1 MADHGESG
9 WRSMFMGE
17 YRHTMD
23 PKGRLTVPSRFRELL
38 GTEFVVT
45 RGLDGCLFVYPMD
58 SWGVYVEELKKLPL
72 TDKNARLFTRF
83 IIAGATTCELD
94 RQGRIL
100 LPVTL
105 REFAG
110 IEKDVLLAGMLDH
123 IEIWNEEHW
132 KENADFSD
140 VDAIASHLND
150 LCSKV

>member
-94 RQGRIL
+94 RQ
-100 LPVTL
+100 
-105 REFAG
+105 
-110 IEKDVLLAGMLDH
+110 
-123 IEIWNEEHW
+123 
-132 KENADFSD
+132 
-140 VDAIASHLND
+140 
-150 LCSKV
+150 

>member
-38 GTEFVVT
+38 GTE
-45 RGLDGCLFVYPMD
+45 FVYPMD

-140 VDAIASHLND
+140 MDAIASHLND

>member
-38 GTEFVVT
+38 GAEFVVT

-100 LPVTL
+100 LLVTL

-132 KENADFSD
+132 KENVDFSD
-140 VDAIASHLND
+140 MDAIASHLND

>member
-58 SWGVYVEELKKLPL
+58 RWGVYVEEVKNLPL

-140 VDAIASHLND
+140 MDAIASHLND

>member
-1 MADHGESG
+1 MGHGESG
-9 WRSMFMGE
+9 WISMFMGE
-17 YRHTMD
+17 YRHTVD
-23 PKGRLTVPSRFRELL
+23 PKGRLIIPSRFRGSL
-38 GTEFVVT
+38 GAEFVVT

-58 SWGVYVEELKKLPL
+58 SWEAYVEELRKLPL

-83 IIAGATTCELD
+83 IIAGAATCELD

-110 IEKDVLLAGMLDH
+110 IDKDVLLAGMLDH
-123 IEIWNEEHW
+123 IEIWNEERW

-140 VDAIASHLND
+140 MDAIAGHLSD
-150 LCSKV
+150 LSSRV

>member
-1 MADHGESG
+1 
-9 WRSMFMGE
+9 MFMGE
-17 YRHTMD
+17 YRHTVD
-23 PKGRLTVPSRFRELL
+23 PKGRLIIPSRFRDLL
-38 GTEFVVT
+38 GAEFVVT

-58 SWGVYVEELKKLPL
+58 NWESYVEELKKL

-83 IIAGATTCELD
+83 IIAGASTCELD

-123 IEIWNEEHW
+123 IEIWNEERW

-140 VDAIASHLND
+140 MDTIAGHLNY
-150 LCSKV
+150 VIGRE

>member
-1 MADHGESG
+1 MDIYVYGRVQAYS
-9 WRSMFMGE
+9 RSQRQVD
-17 YRHTMD
+17 YPLQIPR
-23 PKGRLTVPSRFRELL
+23 TVGSR
-38 GTEFVVT
+38 T

-58 SWGVYVEELKKLPL
+58 SWGIYVEELKKLPL
-72 TDKNARLFTRF
+72 TDRNARLFTRF

-110 IEKDVLLAGMLDH
+110 IDKDILLAGMLDH
-123 IEIWNEEHW
+123 IEIWNEERW

-140 VDAIASHLND
+140 MDTIASHLND
-150 LCSKV
+150 LNSRV